1 MTEPAHPSGTSPSH
15 RIAALAALLATLG
28 VMLATHGAPV
38 PPGVGYDDAI
48 YLDLARSL
56 IAGEGYRH
64 GSLPGAP
71 PGVHY
76 PPLYPLWLALWTSV
90 GSWSSDAG
98 AWLSLGNVVL
108 SALAAA
114 VWASWGVRVL
124 ALRPWTAAVVAST
137 SMLVFPARMLAALA
151 FSEPLSWLLL
161 GMAAVAAAVAAA
173 APGGWQRSLIAG
185 LLPMVRTIL
194 LPFSLALAVAEARAP
209 GAPAR
214 RRAIAIALAA
224 GPAAAWMLWSGT
236 RAGELPRPW
245 VGSYGTYSQ
254 MYAGSGFG
262 VRDVLTIVGLQT
274 GTLLGMAADMFTVT
288 GAIVVLVCL
297 TTGMLRL
304 RRMQPWLAW
313 GMIGYLA
320 LVLVWPFTPERFIW
334 GLLPLLA
341 LVTAAGAS
349 ALVAR
354 AWVRPVWRH
363 ATIALL
369 LVPSVAYGRATVRA
383 YETRAWLSP
392 LRQIA
397 ERNAA
402 LVRWGR
408 ALSRPVPVATETD
421 GLFALSTGVQSFP
434 VVTPDPADKLG
445 RGAPLAARVER
456 SLCAV
461 GSGYVAL
468 TTLDSDVAEAV
479 RALARDSSARVTLDP
494 PERVGGGAV
503 VARFACRR

>member
-1 MTEPAHPSGTSPSH
+1 M
-15 RIAALAALLATLG
+15 AALLATLA

-76 PPLYPLWLALWTSV
+76 PPLYPVWLALWTSV

-114 VWASWGVRVL
+114 VWAWWGVRVL
-124 ALRPWTAAVVAST
+124 QLRPWTAAVVAST

-161 GMAAVAAAVAAA
+161 GMAAVVAAA
-173 APGGWQRSLIAG
+173 SGGWQRSLLAG

-194 LPFSLALAVAEARAP
+194 LPFSLALAVAEARAAD
-209 GAPAR
+209 APVR
-214 RRAIAIALAA
+214 RRAIAIALAI
-224 GPAAAWMLWSGT
+224 GPPVAWMLWSGT
-236 RAGELPRPW
+236 RAGELPRAW

-262 VRDVLTIVGLQT
+262 VADVLTIVGLQT
-274 GTLLGMAADMFTVT
+274 GTLLGMAADMFTVP

-297 TTGMLRL
+297 TIGMLRL
-304 RRMQPWLAW
+304 GIMQPWLAW
-313 GMIGYLA
+313 GTIGYLA

-349 ALVAR
+349 ALVGR
-354 AWVRPVWRH
+354 ASVRPLWRH

-369 LVPSVAYGRATVRA
+369 IVPTVAYGRATVRA

-445 RGAPLAARVER
+445 RGAPLAARVEG